1 MQRTYHGRE
10 HDEHKEEDTIF
21 FFLIQHSLRKR
32 VRKVKD
38 KTRERM
44 ESHIL

>member
-21 FFLIQHSLRKR
+21 FFFNPTFLEKKSEKG
-32 VRKVKD
+32 
-38 KTRERM
+38 ER
-44 ESHIL
+44 